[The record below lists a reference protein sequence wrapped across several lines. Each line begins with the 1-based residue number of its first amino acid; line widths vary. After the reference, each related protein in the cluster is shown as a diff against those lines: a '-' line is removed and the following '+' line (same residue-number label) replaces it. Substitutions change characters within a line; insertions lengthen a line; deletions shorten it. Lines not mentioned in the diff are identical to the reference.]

1 MDGRVARHDD
11 PVWSTWRPPAGY
23 QCRCRVISLSEAQA
37 QRFIDADRQ
46 RMEKEPDLAQAR
58 ATAQPDP
65 GWDYDPSADPTEGLR
80 RAWERVVGSAHPA
93 LAEAA
98 RQSIMDVPAEPQKW
112 IMLEGDQAT
121 LGEIERLGDERLQ
134 ELLAFRVPDDDSV
147 AVAGFRGRVLSELID
162 NTFYGGDAAL
172 PFAKNHLFKYLR
184 TVRNVGGERLATT
197 NKTGKA
203 RKLTD
208 RVGDKLPTSWIN
220 QVNAAGTPYKVT
232 VSEKGRGWHNAAHW
246 DSRTGEIQRRIQTDS
261 GSTLEHEW
269 THAVQAAIPE
279 LDALFQEAHRKRT
292 AGEPLQWLG
301 GSYARDEQT
310 RRDKYVTPYQGKEY
324 GARGALEVM
333 TMAMQAVL
341 GEDQRSNDL
350 LERMIRDD
358 KDMLRLALG
367 VLFHYRPK
375 KR

>member
-1 MDGRVARHDD
+1 
-11 PVWSTWRPPAGY
+11 
-23 QCRCRVISLSEAQA
+23 
-37 QRFIDADRQ
+37 
-46 RMEKEPDLAQAR
+46 
-58 ATAQPDP
+58 
-65 GWDYDPSADPTEGLR
+65 
-80 RAWERVVGSAHPA
+80 
-93 LAEAA
+93 
-98 RQSIMDVPAEPQKW
+98 MDVPAEPQKW

-147 AVAGFRGRVLSELID
+147 AVTEFRGRVLSELID
-162 NTFYGGDAAL
+162 NTFNGGDVAL
-172 PFAKNHLFKYLR
+172 PFAKDQLFKYLR

-220 QVNAAGTPYKVT
+220 QVNATGTPYKVT

-279 LDALFQEAHRKRT
+279 LDSLFQEAHRKRT

-301 GSYARDEQT
+301 GNYGRDEQT

-341 GEDQRSNDL
+341 GEDRRSNDL
-350 LERMIRDD
+350 LERMISDD
-358 KDMLRLALG
+358 KYMLRLALG
-367 VLFHYRPK
+367 VLFHYSPK
-375 KR
+375 R